1 MQEVQCAEV
10 CRLPEKMHAALGV
23 RDRAEAEQK
32 EKAGLRANAVR
43 PGDPG
48 MKDHI
53 TSSNSIARKTEKV
66 KRGKRQ

>member
-1 MQEVQCAEV
+1 MQEVQCAEI

-53 TSSNSIARKTEKV
+53 TSSDNIAQGEREVKV
-66 KRGKRQ
+66 KLP